1 MKAFVTGAT
10 GFLGSHVARVLAEQG
25 AELRLLVRPTS
36 DLRNLDGLN
45 ADRVVGDL
53 RDAAS
58 ISKAL
63 SGCDVVFHVAAD
75 YRLWVRDPD
84 EMYRSNV
91 EGTRSLLEAARKQGV
106 RRVVYT
112 SSVATMGFTSNHAWT
127 GEGAR
132 PHTSTVADEESPVSL
147 ADMIGHYKRSKFMA
161 EQVAVEAARSGV
173 DVVIVNPTTPIGERD
188 IKPTPTGRIVV
199 DFLKRK
205 FPAYVETG
213 LNLVDATE
221 CARGHVQ
228 ALEKGRSGERYILG
242 GENLTL
248 KQILDRLAAITGLP
262 SPTVKL
268 PYIFALAAG
277 VVDEMVTGRL
287 LGREP
292 RATIDAVRM
301 GRKMMFVSSAKAERE
316 LGWRTVPV
324 DGAHCAG
331 RWTGSGATG
340 MSRIAIIAAMEREV
354 GPLIRNWKVRT
365 MEHGGRRYRLF
376 ENGEATLVCGGIGAE
391 AARRATEAVIR
402 EVNPVRVIS
411 VGFAGALDASLQVG
425 HVFEPRTVINAAD
438 GVRTEVGSGEGILV
452 SSATVAGKEQK
463 IRFRQSLWRECG
475 GHGSRSRGA
484 RSAGAGSRVR
494 SFESHLRRRRFHPA
508 RVGSLCGGRREL
520 SVRPLRVPCGSAPVA
535 VGRDDCAGAE

>member
-1 MKAFVTGAT
+1 LKAFVTGAT

-36 DLRNLDGLN
+36 DLRNLDGLAAHGGN

-58 ISKAL
+58 IEKAL

-91 EGTRSLLEAARKQGV
+91 EGTRAVLEAARKQGV

-112 SSVATMGFTSNHAWT
+112 SSVATMGFISGTNK
-127 GEGAR
+127 GN
-132 PHTSTVADEESPVSL
+132 VADEQSPVGIG
-147 ADMIGHYKRSKFMA
+147 DMFGPYKRSKFMA
-161 EQVAVEAARSGV
+161 EQVAFEAARSGV

-188 IKPTPTGRIVV
+188 IKPTPTGRIVL

-221 CARGHVQ
+221 CARGHIQ

-248 KQILDRLAAITGLP
+248 KQILDRLAAITSLP

-277 VVDEMVTGRL
+277 VVDEMVTGRV

-292 RATIDAVRM
+292 RATIDTVRM

-324 DGAHCAG
+324 DGA
-331 RWTGSGATG
+331 
-340 MSRIAIIAAMEREV
+340 
-354 GPLIRNWKVRT
+354 
-365 MEHGGRRYRLF
+365 
-376 ENGEATLVCGGIGAE
+376 
-391 AARRATEAVIR
+391 
-402 EVNPVRVIS
+402 
-411 VGFAGALDASLQVG
+411 
-425 HVFEPRTVINAAD
+425 
-438 GVRTEVGSGEGILV
+438 
-452 SSATVAGKEQK
+452 
-463 IRFRQSLWRECG
+463 
-475 GHGSRSRGA
+475 
-484 RSAGAGSRVR
+484 
-494 SFESHLRRRRFHPA
+494 LRR
-508 RVGSLCGGRREL
+508 
-520 SVRPLRVPCGSAPVA
+520 SVEWFRANGYV
-535 VGRDDCAGAE
+535 

>member
-1 MKAFVTGAT
+1 MLALVTGAT

-36 DLRNLDGLN
+36 DLRNISDLN
-45 ADRVVGDL
+45 GDQVVGDL
-53 RDAAS
+53 RDAPS
-58 ISKAL
+58 IEKAL

-84 EMYRSNV
+84 GMYRSNV

-112 SSVATMGFTSNHAWT
+112 SSVATMGSTSNHASAELRSAWT
-127 GEGAR
+127 LRLRSGQAYEGTR
-132 PHTSTVADEESPVSL
+132 PQSSTVADEQSPVSL

-188 IKPTPTGRIVV
+188 IKPTPTGRIVL

-221 CARGHVQ
+221 CARGHIQ
-228 ALEKGRSGERYILG
+228 ALDKGRSGERYILG

-248 KQILDRLAAITGLP
+248 KQILDRLAAVTGLK
-262 SPTVKL
+262 SPTLKL
-268 PYIFALAAG
+268 PYVFAFATG

-324 DGAHCAG
+324 DGA
-331 RWTGSGATG
+331 
-340 MSRIAIIAAMEREV
+340 
-354 GPLIRNWKVRT
+354 
-365 MEHGGRRYRLF
+365 
-376 ENGEATLVCGGIGAE
+376 
-391 AARRATEAVIR
+391 
-402 EVNPVRVIS
+402 
-411 VGFAGALDASLQVG
+411 
-425 HVFEPRTVINAAD
+425 
-438 GVRTEVGSGEGILV
+438 
-452 SSATVAGKEQK
+452 
-463 IRFRQSLWRECG
+463 
-475 GHGSRSRGA
+475 
-484 RSAGAGSRVR
+484 
-494 SFESHLRRRRFHPA
+494 LRR
-508 RVGSLCGGRREL
+508 
-520 SVRPLRVPCGSAPVA
+520 SVDWFRGNGYV
-535 VGRDDCAGAE
+535 

>member
-1 MKAFVTGAT
+1 MLAFVTGAT

-25 AELRLLVRPTS
+25 AELRLLVRLTS
-36 DLRNLDGLN
+36 DPRNLEGLK

-58 ISKAL
+58 IEKAL

-112 SSVATMGFTSNHAWT
+112 SSVATMGFSSNN
-127 GEGAR
+127 GNVEN
-132 PHTSTVADEESPVSL
+132 EQSPVGIKN
-147 ADMIGHYKRSKFMA
+147 MIGYYKRSKFMA
-161 EQVAVEAARSGV
+161 EQVAVDAARSGV

-248 KQILDRLAAITGLP
+248 KQILDRLGAITGLK

-277 VVDEMVTGRL
+277 VVDEVVTGR
-287 LGREP
+287 
-292 RATIDAVRM
+292 I
-301 GRKMMFVSSAKAERE
+301 
-316 LGWRTVPV
+316 
-324 DGAHCAG
+324 
-331 RWTGSGATG
+331 
-340 MSRIAIIAAMEREV
+340 
-354 GPLIRNWKVRT
+354 
-365 MEHGGRRYRLF
+365 
-376 ENGEATLVCGGIGAE
+376 
-391 AARRATEAVIR
+391 
-402 EVNPVRVIS
+402 
-411 VGFAGALDASLQVG
+411 LD
-425 HVFEPRTVINAAD
+425 
-438 GVRTEVGSGEGILV
+438 
-452 SSATVAGKEQK
+452 
-463 IRFRQSLWRECG
+463 
-475 GHGSRSRGA
+475 
-484 RSAGAGSRVR
+484 
-494 SFESHLRRRRFHPA
+494 
-508 RVGSLCGGRREL
+508 
-520 SVRPLRVPCGSAPVA
+520 
-535 VGRDDCAGAE
+535 